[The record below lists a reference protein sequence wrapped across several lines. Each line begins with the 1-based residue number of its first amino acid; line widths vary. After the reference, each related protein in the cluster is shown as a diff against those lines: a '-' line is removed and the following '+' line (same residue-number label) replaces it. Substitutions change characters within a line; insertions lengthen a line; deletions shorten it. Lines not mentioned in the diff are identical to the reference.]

1 MKAVSKEM
9 GHASEIITVDVYG
22 DKEEIILTGVK
33 EIEEFINHLLG
44 ISRAKD
50 TEKNSY
56 INDTLNY
63 LLMRKLGIEKP
74 FNLELFRTK

>member
-33 EIEEFINHLLG
+33 EIEEFIKEV
-44 ISRAKD
+44 IPQDRA
-50 TEKNSY
+50 N
-56 INDTLNY
+56 NDFENDSTSITAIDEFIA
-63 LLMRKLGIEKP
+63 KLS
-74 FNLELFRTK
+74 L